1 MASSQENVQPQQK
14 MHMGWELSMAVGRSL
29 PDRCSA
35 TERSRLGG
43 LLGEGGDLGEII
55 FLYCQ
60 WKVFLSYAF
69 FCGPE

>member
-35 TERSRLGG
+35 TEQSRLGG
-43 LLGEGGDLGEII
+43 LLGEWGDLGEII
-55 FLYCQ
+55 FFVLS
-60 WKVFLSYAF
+60 VEGISELRIFLW
-69 FCGPE
+69 P